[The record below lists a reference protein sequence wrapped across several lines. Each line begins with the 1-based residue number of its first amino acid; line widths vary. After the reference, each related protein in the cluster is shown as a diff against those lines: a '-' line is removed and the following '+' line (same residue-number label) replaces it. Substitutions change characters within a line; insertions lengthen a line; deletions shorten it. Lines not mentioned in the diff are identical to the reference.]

1 MRTEMENKALLAEYA
16 EMAATCGSL
25 RCITF
30 SSPRSKEHEIRRIRG
45 ELRLI
50 GGVRVLQL
58 EYGLTEGRLRHENI
72 PVEDGRVAARLLELT
87 ELGFARIELY
97 VEGGTASLLVSKKGK
112 ETLLC
117 PRSFDELVKGTGNVS
132 EIRGNNREKNYM
144 IPEDAPFLAILGI
157 SDKNG
162 RVHDK
167 RRAKFRQIN
176 RFAEYAVDQLR
187 RVTDDEIRVAD
198 MCCGKSYLSFA
209 LYYAVTELLGKR
221 CRMVCVD
228 LKKSVIE
235 DTAAAAKACG
245 FDGMSF
251 FCEDISNFSVDEP
264 PHMVVSLHACDTAT
278 DIVLDFA
285 IRSGALTV
293 LSTPCCHRELS
304 ELFDCGELD
313 FIAENSVLKQK
324 LCSAATD
331 ALRLLRLRAA
341 GYRADAV
348 EFTDPEDTPKNVMLR
363 ACLLGDPDPSAAKRY
378 NDAYRF
384 LTGTD
389 APSIPEKQKDKFGR

>member
-1 MRTEMENKALLAEYA
+1 MENRTVLAEYA
-16 EMAATCGSL
+16 GKAVACGTL

-30 SSPRSKEHEIRRIRG
+30 SSPRRKDQEIRRIRG

-50 GGVRVLQL
+50 GGARVLQL

-72 PVEDGRVAARLLELT
+72 PTEAGRIASRLIELT
-87 ELGFARIELY
+87 ELGFSRIELY
-97 VEGGTASLLVSKKGK
+97 VENGTASLLISKKGK

-117 PRSFDELVKGTGNVS
+117 PPNFAELAEKRDTVS
-132 EIRGNNREKNYM
+132 ELRGNNREKNYM
-144 IPEDAPFLAILGI
+144 IPENAPFLGILGI

-176 RFAEYAVDQLR
+176 RFAEYAVDYLER
-187 RVTDDEIRVAD
+187 IPDDEIRVAD

-209 LYYAVTELLGKR
+209 LYYAITELLGKR
-221 CRMVCVD
+221 CKMVCID

-235 DTAAAAKACG
+235 DTAIAARACG

-251 FCEDISNFSVDEP
+251 FCEDISNFSADEP

-278 DIVLDFA
+278 DMVLDFA

-304 ELFDCGELD
+304 GLLDCDELE
-313 FIAENSVLKQK
+313 FIAESSVLKQK

-341 GYRADAV
+341 GYKADAV

-363 ACLLGDPDPSAAKRY
+363 ACLTGNADSSAKKRY

-389 APSIPEKQKDKFGR
+389 APSIPEKAQKNS